1 MAKPLNK
8 LTRKDVAFKFTGEC
22 EAAFR
27 QLQELLT
34 TAPLLA
40 HYDPALPT
48 QVETDASD
56 GVIAGVLSQEHPG
69 NTWKCNM

>member
-1 MAKPLNK
+1 MAKPLNE
-8 LTRKDVAFKFTGEC
+8 LTRKNVAFKFTGEC
-22 EAAFR
+22 KAAFR

-40 HYDPALPT
+40 HYDPALLT

-56 GVIAGVLSQEHPG
+56 GMIAGVLSPR
-69 NTWKCNM
+69 TPW